1 MATKGV
7 ARKREAKTVGASVLT
22 KEDADR
28 FEKSATAWGKRAART
43 KKSARETLVSLGIV
57 TPEGRLTKKYG
68 YGMFV
73 KERPMNNDNKICTGD
88 RSYWMEVGE
97 TDTEAYL
104 LTVHFGP
111 FANRKEAEAFGDL
124 LDQEK
129 VFSGKVLIQ

>member
-1 MATKGV
+1 MSNYLV
-7 ARKREAKTVGASVLT
+7 AT

-28 FEKSATAWGKRAART
+28 FEKLATAWGKRAART

-57 TPEGRLTKKYG
+57 TPKGRLTKKYG

-73 KERPMNNDNKICTGD
+73 KERPMNNDKKICTGD
-88 RSYWMEVGE
+88 RSYWMEIGE

-124 LDQEK
+124 LNRET
-129 VFSGKVLIQ
+129 VFGGTVLVQ